1 MTPILHIHD
10 QASLDD
16 GLAQAAQVLQAGG
29 IVLYPTDT
37 TYALAA
43 NALDANAVDRVF
55 QVKGRD
61 YSKPIH
67 VIVRDIE
74 QAAQHVQVNENAR
87 QIAAQF
93 LPGALTIVL
102 PLKPDSAI
110 PSLLV
115 AGAGTLGIR
124 IPDQPVCEA
133 LSRAVDFPVTTTSA
147 NRSGMPN
154 TYTIEAVAQ
163 QLGTDFNQIDLTLDA
178 GQIDGDG
185 VSTVIA
191 IEGNSVTLIREGVIP
206 FTAITDFLSTIDGEA

>member
-1 MTPILHIHD
+1 MTPIIHVRD
-10 QASLDD
+10 QASLAD
-16 GLAQAAQVLQAGG
+16 GVAQAAQVLQVGG

-37 TYALAA
+37 TCALAA
-43 NALDANAVDRVF
+43 NALDATAVDRVF
-55 QVKGRD
+55 QLKGRD

-67 VIVRDIE
+67 VIVRDME
-74 QAAQHVQVNENAR
+74 QAAQYVEVNEIAR
-87 QIAAQF
+87 QIATQF

-102 PLKPDSAI
+102 PLKSDSAI
-110 PSLLV
+110 PSMLV

-133 LSRAVDFPVTTTSA
+133 LSRALNFPITTTSA

-163 QLGTDFNQIDLTLDA
+163 QLGTDFNQIDLALDA
-178 GQIDGDG
+178 GQIEGGG

-191 IEGNSVTLIREGVIP
+191 IEGNAVTLIREGVIP
-206 FTAITDFLSTIDGEA
+206 FATITDFLSTIDRKA

>member
-1 MTPILHIHD
+1 MTPIIHIHD
-10 QASLDD
+10 QASLAD
-16 GLAQAAQVLQAGG
+16 GIAQAAQVLESGG

-43 NALDANAVDRVF
+43 NALDVNAVDRIF

-67 VIVRDIE
+67 VVVRDME
-74 QAAQHVQVNENAR
+74 QAAQYVEVNQNAR
-87 QIAAQF
+87 RIAAQF
-93 LPGALTIVL
+93 LPGGLTIVL
-102 PLKPDSAI
+102 PLKPNSAI

-124 IPDQPVCEA
+124 IPKQPVSEA
-133 LSRAVDFPVTTTSA
+133 LSRAIDFPTTTTSA

-163 QLGTDFNQIDLTLDA
+163 QLGTDFNQIDLALDA

-191 IEGNSVTLIREGVIP
+191 IAGDAVTLIREGVIP
-206 FTAITDFLSTIDGEA
+206 FMTITDFHNTIDGKA